1 MFALRPEPTEPS
13 HPSAHGAARECHSQ
27 HKMVD
32 GMLAIPACFIGAGTT
47 LKEADEL
54 VNEISAIGH
63 EVARMD
69 E

>member
-1 MFALRPEPTEPS
+1 MAQRGNAIPNT
-13 HPSAHGAARECHSQ
+13 
-27 HKMVD
+27 KMVD